1 MDDKDVVDDVNA
13 LLNLGVGDAYRLEH
27 IKQSYIEN
35 KTIWITDENYLQ
47 YMRDKYLIKHS
58 DIQTNPDES
67 TKDDPEN
74 MDKVHCWKCGKKGP
88 LGANFCMLCGALI
101 FEVGSD
107 SQTVREEVSVNLK
120 NKTRSIG
127 LKIPIMIGI
136 PVLILIIIGGAY
148 SLGYLDNVFEKYNSD
163 DMIEKEMDSKSSV
176 IVSDDKTA
184 VTENNSKC
192 GAGTVFDSKTNSC
205 VLGSK
210 ADSKDKAAVTEN
222 NSKCGA
228 GTVFDSKTN
237 SCVLGSKADSK
248 DKAAVTEN
256 NSKCGAGTVF
266 DSKTNSC
273 VLDK

>member
-107 SQTVREEVSVNLK
+107 SQTVREEISVNLK

-148 SLGYLDNVFEKYNSD
+148 GLGYLDNVFEKYNSD
-163 DMIEKEMDSKSSV
+163 DRVEKEMDSKSSV